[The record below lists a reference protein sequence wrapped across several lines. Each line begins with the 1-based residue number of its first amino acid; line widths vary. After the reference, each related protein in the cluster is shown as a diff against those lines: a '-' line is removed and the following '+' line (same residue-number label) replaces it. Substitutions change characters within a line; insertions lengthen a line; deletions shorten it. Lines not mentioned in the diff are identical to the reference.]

1 LRLLYNYLI
10 KNVTVMNKNDIIE
23 HINKTSNQK
32 INKSNT
38 FISNINKSKP
48 VWWLNIN
55 VKKFNNEVNL
65 LLNSNDKIIWIFLP
79 KGFVNDVKSKF
90 KIRTVKNAVDL
101 EISSESNSRY
111 LFDIKSGGTNFNFS
125 PFIKEIINY

>member
-1 LRLLYNYLI
+1 
-10 KNVTVMNKNDIIE
+10 MNKNDIIE